1 MSWHNVI
8 GAILALAVM
17 SGPAL
22 ACKGGEELA
31 SDDFTDGTAWTDA
44 PEASF
49 GSGKLSLKP
58 KPDQYA
64 WVFWNNGYFDDADVC
79 VDITYPSAKKPDGG
93 VWGGLIFFGGNQN
106 PTMLRIC
113 YGRRL
118 PDLLALSAE
127 K

>member
-17 SGPAL
+17 SSPAL

-64 WVFWNNGYFDDADVC
+64 WVFWNNGYFA
-79 VDITYPSAKKPDGG
+79 SALTSPIPAPRIPTAASGEDSY
-93 VWGGLIFFGGNQN
+93 FGGNQN
-106 PTMLRIC
+106 PTMLHIC